1 MKNEVD
7 AKHEIDV
14 TFRFFSNDAVTS
26 FSLRFRITAIAA
38 AVGTD
43 K

>member
-1 MKNEVD
+1 M
-7 AKHEIDV
+7 
-14 TFRFFSNDAVTS
+14 RLTS
-26 FSLRFRITAIAA
+26 HLGSSRMTPSHRLPGSLRFRITAIAA